1 MQREGD
7 VFCMLRAGSDLPRTA
22 KRLPPEVRRIHYQ
35 GDEETHFSVFDVD
48 CVVYPDPDHGKEQ
61 LRRLQQTMDELR
73 KAAIR
78 S

>member
-1 MQREGD
+1 
-7 VFCMLRAGSDLPRTA
+7 MLRAGSDLPRTA

-35 GDEETHFSVFDVD
+35 GDEETHFSVFNVD
-48 CVVYPDPDHGKEQ
+48 CVPPHGKEQ

-73 KAAIR
+73 KAPIR